1 MHSATECNSQ
11 RDWVHIGAIP
21 LKNFPSRDYEKARPS
36 AGLSQKSGATKLEHS
51 GSWQWTFLE
60 ALVKWAKTQTQE
72 LSLKAGAF
80 ARRRRFLKS
89 YHSPIP
95 HTPVLIII
103 WWNAKKNLYN
113 MSINECIGLMN
124 MLFKLVSP
132 LNQIVTHVW
141 VYFWANYGINWLV
154 ISFNIAAM

>member
-1 MHSATECNSQ
+1 MQFSKRLSSHWSYSSEEFPKQ
-11 RDWVHIGAIP
+11 RLW
-21 LKNFPSRDYEKARPS
+21 DYEKARPS

-51 GSWQWTFLE
+51 GTWQWTFLE

-80 ARRRRFLKS
+80 ARRRLFLKS

-113 MSINECIGLMN
+113 MSINECIGLMD
-124 MLFKLVSP
+124 MLYNLFHHFIKLSHTFEFTFGLIMVLIGLLYHS
-132 LNQIVTHVW
+132 T
-141 VYFWANYGINWLV
+141 
-154 ISFNIAAM
+154 